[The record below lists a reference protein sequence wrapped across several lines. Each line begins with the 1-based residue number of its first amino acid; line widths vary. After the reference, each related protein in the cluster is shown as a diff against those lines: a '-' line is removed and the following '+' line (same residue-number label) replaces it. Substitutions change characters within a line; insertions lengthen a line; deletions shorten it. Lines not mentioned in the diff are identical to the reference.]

1 MKPAAFFFDLDGTLV
16 DTESLWAQ
24 AIADALADCG
34 QSATRDSL
42 LPIVMGR
49 SWLDI
54 HAAIQ
59 EAYPSVPRMPA
70 TDAAD
75 FLRPYYTRL
84 AGNGEGTV
92 IRSSVE
98 FLKHAAKIAP
108 CAIVSGS
115 PHADVEKAAEICGI
129 SHLLSFVLGAEDY
142 GRGKPAPDGYLK
154 AAAMLEVDASECV
167 AVEDSA
173 AGVRSGRTAGMRVIG
188 LRRQSAVPQDLS
200 GCEWLVDDLSELD
213 LNAVF

>member
-59 EAYPSVPRMPA
+59 EAYPSVPRSG
-70 TDAAD
+70 
-75 FLRPYYTRL
+75 PYLTR
-84 AGNGEGTV
+84 T
-92 IRSSVE
+92 
-98 FLKHAAKIAP
+98 
-108 CAIVSGS
+108 
-115 PHADVEKAAEICGI
+115 
-129 SHLLSFVLGAEDY
+129 
-142 GRGKPAPDGYLK
+142 
-154 AAAMLEVDASECV
+154 
-167 AVEDSA
+167 
-173 AGVRSGRTAGMRVIG
+173 
-188 LRRQSAVPQDLS
+188 
-200 GCEWLVDDLSELD
+200 
-213 LNAVF
+213 